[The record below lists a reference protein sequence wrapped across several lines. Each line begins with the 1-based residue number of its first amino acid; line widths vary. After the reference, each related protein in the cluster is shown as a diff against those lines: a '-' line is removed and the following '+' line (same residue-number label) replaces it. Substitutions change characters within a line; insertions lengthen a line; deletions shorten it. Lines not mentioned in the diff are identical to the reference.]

1 MPPVLQHFFKNFS
14 LQTLREWNLL
24 FFCLSTSPKYNKM
37 RLHCIEN
44 RKNVVFILFKKSDIQ
59 HLLSQIFF
67 AKFTTCVRRTL
78 ARPRHLPGKTAY
90 RKSWL
95 LQIACTKYIH
105 FLYYSINVCAG
116 GSLIFLLLKIPAVWY
131 NYLRK

>member
-1 MPPVLQHFFKNFS
+1 MLSVLQHFFENFC
-14 LQTLREWNLL
+14 LQTLHAWNLL
-24 FFCLSTSPKYNKM
+24 FFCLSTSPKYNKI
-37 RLHCIEN
+37 RRHYIKS
-44 RKNVVFILFKKSDIQ
+44 RKNVVFILFEKSDIQ
-59 HLLSQIFF
+59 HLLSPIFF
-67 AKFTTCVRRTL
+67 AKFTTCVRRTP
-78 ARPRHLPGKTAY
+78 ARPKHLPGKTAY